1 MLRGWFLWKISCSQI
16 ESRQRTWLWWAVLS
30 TNNKMRF
37 LRSMMRR
44 QGRFLACDNL
54 LLLQAQTWTPR
65 ISNKRTFKNLESRDK
80 RKGQRV
86 PAGRCG
92 TRLWSCELEF
102 VSTTRASRAC
112 DYKSKKRIII
122 MKKKKHISTISSSS
136 TMHRALDYQSKKRM
150 IRKNKQQQQKR
161 SRIRIQLPF
170 HQHHHHPYQWSIAHR
185 IINQRRE

>member
-1 MLRGWFLWKISCSQI
+1 
-16 ESRQRTWLWWAVLS
+16 LS

-44 QGRFLACDNL
+44 QVRFLACDNL

-65 ISNKRTFKNLESRDK
+65 VSNKRTFKNLESRDK

-102 VSTTRASRAC
+102 FSTTRASLLVHA
-112 DYKSKKRIII
+112 
-122 MKKKKHISTISSSS
+122 
-136 TMHRALDYQSKKRM
+136 
-150 IRKNKQQQQKR
+150 
-161 SRIRIQLPF
+161 
-170 HQHHHHPYQWSIAHR
+170 
-185 IINQRRE
+185 IINQRREWSGRTSNSSRREAEEEYNYHSISIIVILINDASRIGLSIKEESDQEEQAAAEEKQKKNISTI